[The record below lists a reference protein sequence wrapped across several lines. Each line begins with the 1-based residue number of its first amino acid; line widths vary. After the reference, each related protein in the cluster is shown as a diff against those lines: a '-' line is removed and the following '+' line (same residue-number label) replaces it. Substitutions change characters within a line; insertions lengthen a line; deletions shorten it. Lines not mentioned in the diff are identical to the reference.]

1 MEPLNLRE
9 FAENLIVSGQ
19 AEYGR
24 EILDL
29 IDLEDQA
36 DIFDET
42 KKELNKAASSDYS
55 DKDIWRAVE
64 FLSDR
69 NDILTEIEKKL
80 TEAGYKKT
88 EKLDASDL
96 VSDLLV
102 ELDAARE
109 RLESGAADFDL

>member
-1 MEPLNLRE
+1 MKPLDLKE
-9 FAENLIVSGQ
+9 FAESLILSGQ

-36 DIFDET
+36 GIFDET
-42 KKELNKAASSDYS
+42 KKELNRIAGTDYPANEL
-55 DKDIWRAVE
+55 WRAVE

-69 NDILTEIEKKL
+69 NAALTEIEKKL

-96 VSDLLV
+96 VTDLLA
-102 ELDAARE
+102 EMETLKASIGE
-109 RLESGAADFDL
+109 TDFDL

>member
-1 MEPLNLRE
+1 MKPLDLKE
-9 FAENLIVSGQ
+9 FAESLILSGQ

-36 DIFDET
+36 GIFDET

-55 DKDIWRAVE
+55 DKDLWRAVE

-80 TEAGYKKT
+80 TEAGYKT

-96 VSDLLV
+96 VTDLLA
-102 ELDAARE
+102 EMETLKASIGE
-109 RLESGAADFDL
+109 TDFDL